1 MLVLQYHPLAVSP
14 IDSTIPYYPVNEFGP
29 LMKGLVIGGVGIV
42 HVFLAQFAIG
52 GGILMLYLERL
63 GQRGAQDARTFVDGY
78 FRVLVLVSFVV
89 GALTGVA
96 MWFTTIQVGARTIGL
111 MIDEF
116 HWLWATEWIWFAVEI
131 TAGYAFYRYG
141 PRLSGPARL
150 RLLALYALAS
160 WMSLFWIN
168 GILSWQLTPG
178 GWLEGRGMWAG
189 FFNPSF
195 WPSLLFRTCVAATLG
210 ALVACI
216 VINTMDMDR
225 ARKAALIRKASLFAA
240 PIALMPLLALWFM
253 AVIPE
258 DSRGWLTGGSMPM
271 MMFVGVAAGA
281 SMLIGGYVI
290 VGLIVKKLY
299 INIATGTLL
308 LALAFGAT
316 AAGEFVREGARKPY
330 TVRGVLYST
339 SIRPGEVAALR
350 TSGAATGDPY
360 PLKETYP
367 SPQLARGARVY
378 RALCDACHTM
388 HGANALAELTRTWTD
403 DQLRL
408 NLAKLQRTKGFMPPF
423 AGNAEDVEALVQ
435 LLRWEHGERAA
446 PAAAAPASADTL
458 AQIARWLDEAG
469 TEPAGAAR

>member
-1 MLVLQYHPLAVSP
+1 MATTPL
-14 IDSTIPYYPVNEFGP
+14 PYYPVNEFGP
-29 LMKGLVIGGVGIV
+29 LMKGLVIGGVGIL

-52 GGILMLYLERL
+52 GGALLFYFERIA
-63 GQRGAQDARTFVDGY
+63 QRGNADARRFVDGY
-78 FRVLVLVSFVV
+78 FKILVLVSFVL

-116 HWLWATEWIWFAVEI
+116 HWLWATEWVWFAIEI
-131 TAGYAFYRYG
+131 TAGYAFYRFG
-141 PRLSGPARL
+141 SRLDDRSRL

-178 GWLEGRGMWAG
+178 SWLDGGGMWAG

-195 WPSLLFRTCVAATLG
+195 WPSLLFRTCVAATLA

-216 VINTMDMDR
+216 VINMMGLDR
-225 ARKAALIRKASLFAA
+225 ERAAALIRRASLFAA
-240 PIALMPLLALWFM
+240 PIAVMPLLALWFM
-253 AVIPE
+253 AVIPD

-281 SMLIGGYVI
+281 SLLIGGYVI

-339 SIRPGEVAALR
+339 SLTPDDVARLR
-350 TSGAATGDPY
+350 REGATTGDPY
-360 PLKETYP
+360 PLRDAARYP
-367 SPQLARGARVY
+367 SEQLRRGAKVHRV
-378 RALCDACHTM
+378 LCDACHTL
-388 HGANALAELTRTWTD
+388 HGANALVELTRTWTD

-408 NLAKLQRTKGFMPPF
+408 NVAKLQRTKAFMPPF
-423 AGNAEDVEALVQ
+423 AGNAADVEALVQ
-435 LLRWEHGERAA
+435 LLRWELAGA
-446 PAAAAPASADTL
+446 PATWPASNDPAVL
-458 AQIARWLDEAG
+458 EQIDRWLREAG
-469 TEPAGAAR
+469 TSPVAPAKGGP